1 MIDQM
6 FSLHGRTAL
15 ITGSVRG
22 LGKAMAR
29 GLASCGAHV
38 VLNGRSR
45 ERLELTASEFEKL
58 DLTVSIAPFDVTD
71 IDAAKSAME
80 NIVESRGSLDILINN
95 VGYRDRRNLFE
106 FEPGAMSTMIDVN
119 LTAPFELSRLAA
131 KYMIDQQWGR
141 IINVSSVVSQISGTG
156 DATYTA
162 AKGGLE
168 SLTRAL
174 STELGPHGITVNTIS
189 PGFFATEPNASM
201 MDDPAIDEW
210 LQGRTAL
217 GRWAQPD
224 EISGAAIFLAS
235 DAASYI
241 TGQVIAVDGGMLG
254 HL

>member
-1 MIDQM
+1 
-6 FSLHGRTAL
+6 
-15 ITGSVRG
+15 
-22 LGKAMAR
+22 
-29 GLASCGAHV
+29 
-38 VLNGRSR
+38 
-45 ERLELTASEFEKL
+45 
-58 DLTVSIAPFDVTD
+58 
-71 IDAAKSAME
+71 
-80 NIVESRGSLDILINN
+80 
-95 VGYRDRRNLFE
+95 
-106 FEPGAMSTMIDVN
+106 MSTMIDVN

-156 DATYTA
+156 DATYTT

-217 GRWAQPD
+217 GRWAEPD